1 MRPWY
6 VACVR
11 DLSTARDDH
20 HGAPAG
26 CFEVAYPPRDATVTE
41 PPIIT
46 GTDVEHAEAR
56 GTVSD
61 RDRVV
66 GVVLAAGTGSR
77 FGNSNKLLAE
87 VDGMPLVR
95 RATRSL
101 LDAPLAEVVV
111 VLGHEADRV
120 RGALAEC
127 EVWFVENPDYAT
139 GQATS
144 VGAGVNAARDLE
156 ADAAVF
162 LPADMPFVSAESVH
176 RLVRAYQ
183 SGVASAL
190 AVAHDGQRGNP
201 VLFDDQYFE
210 ALTAVDGDTGGRSV
224 LLECDDAALVAVA
237 DPGVRVDID
246 TPADLARHR

>member
-1 MRPWY
+1 M
-6 VACVR
+6 
-11 DLSTARDDH
+11 
-20 HGAPAG
+20 
-26 CFEVAYPPRDATVTE
+26 TVTA
-41 PPIIT
+41 PPIVT
-46 GTDVEHAEAR
+46 GTDVERAEAGR
-56 GTVSD
+56 TVPG

-66 GVVLAAGTGSR
+66 GVVLAAGTSTR
-77 FGNSNKLLAE
+77 FGDPNKLLTE
-87 VDGMPLVR
+87 LDGMPLVR

-101 LDAPLAEVVV
+101 LNASSAEVVV

-120 RGALAEC
+120 RGALAGC
-127 EVWFVENPDYAT
+127 EVRFAENPDYAA

-144 VGAGVNAARDLE
+144 VGVGVNTARDLA

-162 LPADMPFVSAESVH
+162 FPADMPFVSAESVD

-201 VLFDDQYFE
+201 VLFDEQYFE

-224 LLECDDAALVAVA
+224 LLGCDDATLVAVP
-237 DPGVRVDID
+237 DRGVRVDID